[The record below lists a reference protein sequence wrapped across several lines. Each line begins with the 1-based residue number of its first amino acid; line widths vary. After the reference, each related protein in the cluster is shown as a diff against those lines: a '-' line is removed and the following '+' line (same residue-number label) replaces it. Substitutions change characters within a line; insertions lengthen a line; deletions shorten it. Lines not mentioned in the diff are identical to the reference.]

1 MVHRGDA
8 HDLAEWLHRKFVAAI
23 IFQDELLCMK
33 NVEKMNA
40 GNIQINESF
49 DATSETRKVFFLIK
63 TAV

>member
-33 NVEKMNA
+33 RARQLGLLNLDFLPLFIFVA
-40 GNIQINESF
+40 GI
-49 DATSETRKVFFLIK
+49 
-63 TAV
+63 